1 MPNFRENK
9 ILWEIFLTR
18 DILIKILLNSLS
30 YFINKFKKVFKNEGF
45 FRQEFFLSLILIA
58 VGFLIGETVTQ
69 KILLIFSIIIINLV
83 EILNTTIE
91 PVIEKISIEN
101 HLLSKRLKDIASAA
115 TFLVIGNAFI
125 TWALILFF

>member
-9 ILWEIFLTR
+9 ILWEIFLKR

-101 HLLSKRLKDIASAA
+101 HLISKRLKDIASAA

>member
-9 ILWEIFLTR
+9 ILWEIFLKR

-30 YFINKFKKVFKNEGF
+30 YFINKFKKEFKNEGF

-91 PVIEKISIEN
+91 PVIDKISIEN

>member
-1 MPNFRENK
+1 MSVG
-9 ILWEIFLTR
+9 L
-18 DILIKILLNSLS
+18 
-30 YFINKFKKVFKNEGF
+30 F
-45 FRQEFFLSLILIA
+45 FD
-58 VGFLIGETVTQ
+58 
-69 KILLIFSIIIINLV
+69 SIIIINLV

-91 PVIEKISIEN
+91 PVIDKISIEN

>member
-9 ILWEIFLTR
+9 ILWEIFLKR

-30 YFINKFKKVFKNEGF
+30 YFINKFKKVFKNEGV

-91 PVIEKISIEN
+91 PVIDKISIEN

>member
-9 ILWEIFLTR
+9 ILWEIFLKR

-30 YFINKFKKVFKNEGF
+30 YFINKFKKVFKNEGV